1 MNFTGVPTECLG
13 EDSLYSEIDSD
24 GMNVLLRTSANE
36 FGSRIGRPLLQVR
49 RELVALLLGSAWR
62 SPQVGAVEAL
72 DGAQPLT
79 KLNLCLGKK
88 PEAASDSV
96 NSRIVESQ
104 PLSNFDAVN
113 APLEVESDRD
123 GSG

>member
-1 MNFTGVPTECLG
+1 MNFTCVPTECLG
-13 EDSLYSEIDSD
+13 EDSLYGEIDSD

-36 FGSRIGRPLLQVR
+36 FGSRIGRSLLQVG
-49 RELVALLLGSAWR
+49 RELVALPLGAAWR

-72 DGAQPLT
+72 DGAQLLT
-79 KLNLCLGKK
+79 QLNLCLGKK
-88 PEAASDSV
+88 PEAASHSV
-96 NSRIVESQ
+96 NSRIVEWQS
-104 PLSNFDAVN
+104 LGNFDAVN